1 MKIETKQETVS
12 YEIYVSEDGQYS
24 RVVRNMTEEQ
34 KERVKQDI
42 KDYEEAAEGVLF
54 MRLNTR
60 GVISLLTHVL
70 SSEHD
75 DGTPLTEEEKAEQN
89 AAYLLDN
96 IMDDGC
102 ARSDYYMFTP
112 RTEDDIQDMF
122 KYLSLKYQYQGVPG
136 GDEGEDYCRATY
148 KVETGKQ
155 YIVQLN
161 GECESYSI
169 ISLPL
174 LQKRIEKMVAYYEKI
189 GKAQMKK

>member
-1 MKIETKQETVS
+1 MKIETKEEKVTYQV
-12 YEIYVSEDGQYS
+12 YVSEDGQYS

-42 KDYEEAAEGVLF
+42 KDYESSAKCVLF
-54 MRLNTR
+54 TRLLERN
-60 GVISLLTHVL
+60 VISELKYTNKTK
-70 SSEHD
+70 HD
-75 DGTPLTEEEKAEQN
+75 DGTPLTEEEKAEQS

-102 ARSDYYMFTP
+102 LRSDYYMLTP
-112 RTEDDIQDMF
+112 RTEEDIQDMF
-122 KYLSLKYQYQGVPG
+122 KYLSLKYQYQGIPA
-136 GDEGEDYCRATY
+136 GDEGEDYRRVTG

-155 YIVQLN
+155 YILQMN
-161 GECESYSI
+161 SECECYNI

-174 LQKRIEKMVAYYEKI
+174 LQKRIEKMCAFYEKI